1 MPLVLNLTGLSVPG
15 LRDTAPLLHASVL
28 LTIEV
33 AFYAWLVGWAWA
45 FSLRKYRLGL
55 GAWGFVRPLP
65 ATYWLVP
72 LVFALSIATEWV
84 HVDITNPP
92 PVSMPPWLTETHA
105 GIAFS
110 FLSACVIAPLAEE
123 AFFRGFV
130 FTGLAGATGWM
141 WAAVISSALFAASH
155 WDVYSLVPLF
165 VSGLLLCWVRRSGG
179 SLWGA
184 IAVHFA
190 MNLLVWGVHVGS

>member
-1 MPLVLNLTGLSVPG
+1 M
-15 LRDTAPLLHASVL
+15 LLAV
-28 LTIEV
+28 EV

-55 GAWGFVRPLP
+55 ASWGFVRPLP

-72 LVFALSIATEWV
+72 LAFVLSIAMQIA
-84 HVDITNPP
+84 HVGITNPP
-92 PVSMPPWLTETHA
+92 PVSWPPWLTQTHA
-105 GIAFS
+105 GMALM
-110 FLSACVIAPLAEE
+110 FLSACVLAPLAEE
-123 AFFRGFV
+123 VFFRGFV

-155 WDVYSLVPLF
+155 WDAYSIVPLF
-165 VSGLLLCWVRRSGG
+165 VAGLLLCWVRRSGG

-190 MNLLVWGVHVGS
+190 MNLLIWGVRVSS